1 LSQYNIFIQR
11 YYKDS
16 PHDVMN
22 GTKECPA
29 IYLGIVEVDTTNKT
43 ITNINV
49 SDNVLWALNMELMGE
64 NINVLLADNSDEYL
78 YFRDVP
84 FYSKSMKLL
93 SSVLG
98 EE

>member
-1 LSQYNIFIQR
+1 MSQYNIFIQR

-29 IYLGIVEVDTTNKT
+29 IYLGIVEVDIANKT

-49 SDNVLWALNMELMGE
+49 SDNVLWALNLELMGE
-64 NINVLLADNSDEYL
+64 NVNILMSNNSDDYL
-78 YFRDVP
+78 YFRNVP
-84 FYSKSMKLL
+84 FHAKALKLL
-93 SSVLG
+93 SVIEG
-98 EE
+98 